1 MYFGH
6 RTTNT
11 VTNRIQ
17 LDYLKYVLRAFMLT
31 VYKYF
36 KIGYFNTVLSC
47 I

>member
-17 LDYLKYVLRAFMLT
+17 IDYLKHVLIKGFYADCVL
-31 VYKYF
+31 
-36 KIGYFNTVLSC
+36 NTLK
-47 I
+47 